1 MASSLRRRL
10 LAEETPSNS
19 REGTPDKAEEVRLVP
34 VSKIKS
40 SKHKGN
46 GGKKR
51 NGLIF
56 FLGGL
61 VGIIAA
67 GLFARS
73 NDLIDFP
80 EFGSMDSLLDVLPAT
95 MVQDV
100 RELIVCLHWL
110 SWILYVWLGIDVNT
124 ERRARNVYFRLFFS
138 RPKSSSARRTSQA
151 SCDNGSRSHFNWLGI
166 LEYDQ

>member
-10 LAEETPSNS
+10 LEEETPSDS
-19 REGTPDKAEEVRLVP
+19 REGTLDKAEEVRLVP

-40 SKHKGN
+40 SKHKAS
-46 GGKKR
+46 GGKRR

-73 NDLIDFP
+73 NDLIEFP
-80 EFGSMDSLLDVLPAT
+80 ELGSIDSLLDVLPANF
-95 MVQDV
+95 VQDA
-100 RELIVCLHWL
+100 RDLIVGL
-110 SWILYVWLGIDVNT
+110 D
-124 ERRARNVYFRLFFS
+124 
-138 RPKSSSARRTSQA
+138 
-151 SCDNGSRSHFNWLGI
+151 
-166 LEYDQ
+166 